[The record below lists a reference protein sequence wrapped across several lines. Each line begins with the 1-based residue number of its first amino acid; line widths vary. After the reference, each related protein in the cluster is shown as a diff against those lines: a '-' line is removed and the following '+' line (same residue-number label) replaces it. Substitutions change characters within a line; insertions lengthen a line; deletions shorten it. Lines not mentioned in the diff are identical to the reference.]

1 MCNFLFLFQGVD
13 CLFLILGFF
22 SLTRFCTSEAAGQCT
37 TQFPIYGKALIG
49 HVFASA
55 PSISPVRC
63 FVRCQREKICQSL
76 NYVTTEHICELNNR
90 TKEAQPQKLITDPAR
105 LHLTNGPL
113 MRGWIGSSFIGKNT
127 SNKTIVPY
135 QYGHQINSGSTP
147 CLHHITWPLAN
158 LCLTQSLFLFP
169 SIITPGALF
178 SFLSLQS
185 LLVPFPNY
193 QVNLALKSKRVKV
206 KEWSAVQFGWIPQT
220 QEKLSWLA
228 VIWKRKVWSHIC
240 GLIDW
245 TFQG

>member
-1 MCNFLFLFQGVD
+1 MQFIISLLKATLTSSWSWSSLCYQKPRINCCFLVLLVTSRLKETGKKEFISLQKAVVPPLILRWKSNYVIHKKSAVIVCNILFLFQGVY
-13 CLFLILGFF
+13 CLFLILGLF

-113 MRGWIGSSFIGKNT
+113 MRGWIGSSFIAKNT
-127 SNKTIVPY
+127 SNKMIVPY
-135 QYGHQINSGSTP
+135 QYGHQI
-147 CLHHITWPLAN
+147 I
-158 LCLTQSLFLFP
+158 
-169 SIITPGALF
+169 
-178 SFLSLQS
+178 
-185 LLVPFPNY
+185 
-193 QVNLALKSKRVKV
+193 
-206 KEWSAVQFGWIPQT
+206 
-220 QEKLSWLA
+220 
-228 VIWKRKVWSHIC
+228 
-240 GLIDW
+240 
-245 TFQG
+245 

>member
-113 MRGWIGSSFIGKNT
+113 MRGWIGSSFIAKNMF
-127 SNKTIVPY
+127 NKTIVPY

-147 CLHHITWPLAN
+147 CLHHITWP
-158 LCLTQSLFLFP
+158 QIKSLSHPILLSFSIYHHTWRFIFLFISP
-169 SIITPGALF
+169 VPLGSIPELPAESCAEIKASEGEG
-178 SFLSLQS
+178 
-185 LLVPFPNY
+185 LVSGTVWLDPTNSG
-193 QVNLALKSKRVKV
+193 K
-206 KEWSAVQFGWIPQT
+206 AVVARCHMETKGLEPH
-220 QEKLSWLA
+220 LWL
-228 VIWKRKVWSHIC
+228 
-240 GLIDW
+240 D
-245 TFQG
+245 

>member
-1 MCNFLFLFQGVD
+1 MVLPLLPEKPRITCCFLVLLVTSRLRETGKKDFISLQKAVVPPLILRWRSNYVIHKKSAVIVCNFLFLFLFQGVY

-37 TQFPIYGKALIG
+37 TQFPIYGKALID

-113 MRGWIGSSFIGKNT
+113 MRGWIGSSFIAKNT
-127 SNKTIVPY
+127 SNETIVPY
-135 QYGHQINSGSTP
+135 QYGHQI
-147 CLHHITWPLAN
+147 I
-158 LCLTQSLFLFP
+158 
-169 SIITPGALF
+169 
-178 SFLSLQS
+178 
-185 LLVPFPNY
+185 
-193 QVNLALKSKRVKV
+193 
-206 KEWSAVQFGWIPQT
+206 
-220 QEKLSWLA
+220 
-228 VIWKRKVWSHIC
+228 
-240 GLIDW
+240 
-245 TFQG
+245 